1 MQLVNRLTIAI
12 VGFSVLACADR
23 VAEVRPLIDQAIAD
37 LEAAYLQG
45 DAGAVAAL
53 MTEDVV
59 VMPND
64 MEDIRGRE
72 AVQGFLSLFFRANTV
87 VAYKLV
93 VQELELVGN
102 TAYER
107 GIYTWTSI
115 GAAQDTSLE
124 RGRYSIVRKR
134 GADGAWR
141 IHRLLENTSP
151 RLTHPFLER

>member
-1 MQLVNRLTIAI
+1 MQFVNRLTIAM

-23 VAEVRPLIDQAIAD
+23 VAEVRPLIEQAIAD

-45 DAGAVAAL
+45 DGGAVAAL

-59 VMPND
+59 VMPNG

-72 AVQGFLSLFFRANTV
+72 AAQGFLSLFFRANTV

-115 GAAQDTSLE
+115 GAAQDASLE
-124 RGRYSIVRKR
+124 RGRYSIVRKQ

-151 RLTHPFLER
+151 RLTHEFFER

>member
-1 MQLVNRLTIAI
+1 MQLLNHLTIAI
-12 VGFSVLACADR
+12 VGLSALACGDR
-23 VAEVRPLIDQAIAD
+23 VAEVRPLIDQAVAD
-37 LEAAYLQG
+37 FEAAYLQG

-59 VMPND
+59 VMPNG
-64 MEDIRGRE
+64 MEDLRGRE
-72 AVQGFLSLFFRANTV
+72 AVQGFLSLLFRGNTV

-115 GAAQDTSLE
+115 GAAQDTTLE
-124 RGRYSIVRKR
+124 RGRYSIVRKQS
-134 GADGAWR
+134 ADGAWR

-151 RLTHPFLER
+151 RRTHAFIEP